1 MSANIGSAG
10 KFLFNTYSTVRLIKD
25 AEHHRRNDELSK
37 QMLKRIS
44 KLAFRDNR
52 LFTAGLPNG
61 PSIGLGPKTPSF
73 EEYAKSDQADP
84 DYVTFVHELANTFEN
99 YKLDPS
105 EVGSYLLRYPP
116 KNVSRSKYR
125 KTVNQAIAD
134 AKNVQARKRILNSQ
148 SAQSPYLPLQKKES
162 ALNQSETSNQMDKL
176 QPDKNPALKEL
187 MDNWK
192 SERALL
198 GLQADW
204 INSIPK
210 NKDSKIRA
218 LAVKQS
224 IREVNR
230 ANIDSELFPHI
241 GPIVP
246 KRPTKQDSNPIKFDP
261 NILNGLRAKMLQQQF
276 PQLLQ
281 PKLKGIK
288 QSSIHQGSDIQGW
301 FPQYS
306 EHYKTAG
313 RLLFDTYLI
322 TKLVKNAGNNGRLV
336 DRAKGIWSKWNK
348 TVVNPVKDWYS
359 NYQYDSQFNRG
370 VQKTVGT
377 MAKTY
382 EVVDALMKND
392 IKKVKKLLR

>member
-52 LFTAGLPNG
+52 LFTVRVLPIG
-61 PSIGLGPKTPSF
+61 PSIGFGPKTPSF

-84 DYVTFVHELANTFEN
+84 DYVAFVHELANTFEN

-148 SAQSPYLPLQKKES
+148 SAQSPYLPPE
-162 ALNQSETSNQMDKL
+162 
-176 QPDKNPALKEL
+176 KNPALKEL

-261 NILNGLRAKMLQQQF
+261 NIL
-276 PQLLQ
+276 
-281 PKLKGIK
+281 KGIK

-359 NYQYDSQFNRG
+359 AHQYNTQFNRG

>member
-52 LFTAGLPNG
+52 LFTAGVLPNG

-176 QPDKNPALKEL
+176 QPEKNPALKEL

-261 NILNGLRAKMLQQQF
+261 NIL
-276 PQLLQ
+276 
-281 PKLKGIK
+281 KGIK

-322 TKLVKNAGNNGRLV
+322 TKLVKNAGNNGQLV

-370 VQKTVGT
+370 VQSTVGT
-377 MAKTY
+377 VAKTY

-392 IKKVKKLLR
+392 IKKVKKMLR